1 VLTEKQALIRSAH
14 MISSAKRFILLLG
27 FSLFLSIAAVNLR
40 AAETALFPTNED
52 LRHVRT
58 MSAPRLSPDGKMV
71 VLEISDDTAS
81 GGKTHLWLV
90 DIDKNTSHQLT
101 YSLSTDHIGERSADW
116 SPDGESIFFL
126 AHRGE
131 NNQLFRLPMLGGEA
145 RPYDLK
151 IVPTVD
157 TSTAGD
163 AIPIDGGK
171 KVRNAK
177 PATEA
182 VPMDVTAFSIAP
194 DGKTIAILGVDPVT
208 PGEKK
213 QRDEK
218 ADAVRVNNDQ
228 HGTRVYLLNP
238 VDGKLTAV
246 AVPQNASS
254 MTWAP
259 ASDRLLI
266 RSEAPNNEG
275 DLGPAASSWL
285 VTIKDPANPTKLSAL
300 HATIEKSAWSRDGMQ
315 IYFLA
320 QAHLDA
326 PPGYSDLYSYS
337 LEDHVIRNYSEH
349 FFGSL
354 ESDAPIVAKNGDVF
368 VSVQDGTRVSIAR
381 LANGKMKIEHF
392 EQPVVNAV
400 VSNLNQTGWV
410 YIGQSSTQPATL
422 YFAETLGKPVK
433 ALSTPALIPTSWRAA
448 SSQVVSWKN
457 DGLSIEGL
465 LYLPPE
471 SAQHSV
477 PLIVDVHGGPLG
489 AFSDRY
495 SALTNFLVGHGW
507 AVLQPNPRGSTGFG
521 VAFAAANKNDLGGGD
536 YRDIMSGVDT
546 VLKKFPI
553 DPEQLGLI
561 GYSYGGE
568 MAAFVEGKTN
578 RFKGIVSGAPVIDQ
592 YSEYGTEDSSWYDQW
607 YFGKPWERSE
617 DAWRQSPLAGAKNA
631 KTPFLL
637 LQGASDTTDP
647 LGQAQEMYRALRQAG
662 VPVQLIQYPRENHGP
677 LFNSLAGNPQP
688 EPWHGFDARQR
699 IVAFF
704 QSVFSKMPA
713 ANSNGK

>member
-1 VLTEKQALIRSAH
+1 
-14 MISSAKRFILLLG
+14 MISFLKRLILLPGL
-27 FSLFLSIAAVNLR
+27 SLALSFIPAHLR
-40 AAETALFPTNED
+40 ADETTHFPTNED

-90 DIDKNTSHQLT
+90 DIEKNSSRQLT
-101 YSLSTDHIGERSADW
+101 FSPSTDHAGERAAEW
-116 SPDGESIFFL
+116 APDGESIFFL

-131 NNQLFRLPMLGGEA
+131 HDQLFRLPMHGGEA
-145 RPYDLK
+145 HAYDLK

-157 TSTAGD
+157 TSTASD
-163 AIPIDGGK
+163 AIPINTGK
-171 KVRNAK
+171 PAGDAK
-177 PATEA
+177 PSTEA
-182 VPMDVTAFSIAP
+182 VAMDVTAFSIAP

-238 VDGKLTAV
+238 EDGKLTPV
-246 AVPQNASS
+246 AVPPNASS
-254 MTWAP
+254 MAWAP
-259 ASDRLLI
+259 ASDRLLV
-266 RSEAPNNEG
+266 RAEAPNNEG

-285 VTIKDPANPTKLSAL
+285 MTVKEPAIPTKLSAL
-300 HATIEKSAWSRDGMQ
+300 PATIEKSAWSKDGKQ

-326 PPGYSDLYSYS
+326 PPGYSDLYSYGV
-337 LEDHVIRNYSEH
+337 EDHVIRNYSEH
-349 FFGSL
+349 FAGSL

-368 VSVQDGTRVSIAR
+368 VSVQDGTRMSLAR
-381 LANGKMKIEHF
+381 LAPGKMNIVLEHF
-392 EQPVVNAV
+392 EQPVINAV
-400 VSNLNQTGWV
+400 GSNLNETGWV
-410 YIGQSSTQPATL
+410 YLAQSSTQPATL
-422 YFAETLGKPVK
+422 YFAEKLGQGAK
-433 ALSTPALIPTSWRAA
+433 ALSTPALIPASWRAA
-448 SSQVVSWKN
+448 SSQIVSWKS

-471 SAQHSV
+471 AAQHSV
-477 PLIVDVHGGPLG
+477 PLVVDVHGGPLW

-495 SALTNFLVGHGW
+495 SALTNFIVGHGW
-507 AVLQPNPRGSTGFG
+507 AVFQPNPRGSTGYG

-536 YRDIMSGVDT
+536 YRDIMSGVDA
-546 VLKKFPI
+546 VLKKFPV
-553 DPEQLGLI
+553 DSENLGLM

-592 YSEYGTEDSSWYDQW
+592 YSEYGTEESSWYDQW
-607 YFGKPWERSE
+607 YFGKPWEHSE
-617 DAWRQSPLAGAKNA
+617 DAWRQSPLAGVKNA

-662 VPVQLIQYPRENHGP
+662 VPVQFVQYPRENHGP

-688 EPWHGFDARQR
+688 EPWHGYDARQR
-699 IVAFF
+699 IVKFF
-704 QSVFSKMPA
+704 QSVF
-713 ANSNGK
+713 GKSSSEGATGK